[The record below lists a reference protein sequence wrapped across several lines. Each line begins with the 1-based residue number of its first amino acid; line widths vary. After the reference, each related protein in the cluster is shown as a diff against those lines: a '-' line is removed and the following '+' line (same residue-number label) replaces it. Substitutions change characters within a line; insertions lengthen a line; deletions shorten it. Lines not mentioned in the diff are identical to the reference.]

1 MQLHIHSDA
10 SYLSEPKARS
20 RAAGYFFLDGKDD
33 PRPDSPPPP
42 NNGPIHIL
50 CEILR
55 NVMASAAEAELG
67 GLFRNGQEGTA
78 LRNTLEEMGHKQYGP
93 TPIQTDN
100 STAEGIAND
109 TVKAKR
115 SKAMD
120 MRFYWI
126 RDRVKQ
132 GQFRVHWKPGKTNR
146 ADYHTKHHPPS
157 HHIKERPTYL
167 QVASQ
172 ASAVT

>member
-1 MQLHIHSDA
+1 M
-10 SYLSEPKARS
+10 
-20 RAAGYFFLDGKDD
+20 
-33 PRPDSPPPP
+33 
-42 NNGPIHIL
+42 
-50 CEILR
+50 LR
-55 NVMASAAEAELG
+55 
-67 GLFRNGQEGTA
+67 Q
-78 LRNTLEEMGHKQYGP
+78 TLEEMGHPQPGP

-109 TVKAKR
+109 TVKARR

-126 RDRVKQ
+126 RDRVKE
-132 GQFRVHWKPGKTNR
+132 GQFRVHWKPGKKNL

-167 QVASQ
+167 QVAST
-172 ASAVT
+172 ACAVT